1 MTARPATTTTC
12 FGDVDTAALERLESS
27 YDTTRLLA
35 AVDIV
40 DRIRVQLHDPEGLR
54 DDLLE
59 IHSMAHSVLN
69 GAPSALSRRER
80 SLPDR
85 VLDALYLIDEFVIE
99 LTRVRTILEPLE
111 ALHPDEGFGE
121 G

>member
-27 YDTTRLLA
+27 YDTIRLLA

-40 DRIRVQLHDPEGLR
+40 DRIRTQLHDPEGFR

-69 GAPSALSRRER
+69 DAPSVRSRREGT
-80 SLPDR
+80 LPEE
-85 VLDALYLIDEFVIE
+85 VPDALDRIDEFSWNS
-99 LTRVRTILEPLE
+99 R
-111 ALHPDEGFGE
+111 G
-121 G
+121 